1 MFEAI
6 SIKKEVVFERE
17 ESLRLSVRG
26 LDDDDKK
33 LFHQKFSE
41 DLRDPDTYAV
51 LNFFFVAGLHHF
63 YLGKNLRGLVNIIVF
78 SVGVVSIFLNLAG
91 LGLTLIIAIVLIE
104 LPALFRAQLLVSHHN
119 NELSDRLLQQ
129 IKSDNLGS
137 E

>member
-78 SVGVVSIFLNLAG
+78 SVGVVSIFLNFAG

-104 LPALFRAQLLVSHHN
+104 LPALFRAQLLVSHYN